1 MSAIHPDPKKGTR
14 GGPAILTA
22 LYDIGAKHAIENFG
36 SGFMPHQLSIV
47 SGLII
52 FVGSGLIEGRIQDDL
67 AQRLVFFYEPVSG
80 GRLPERHHPVYAGTD
95 FPAGGGFE

>member
-36 SGFMPHQLSIV
+36 SGFMPHLLSIV
-47 SGLII
+47 SDLII
-52 FVGSGLIEGRIQDDL
+52 FYGSGLKVSRRQPSGRYAL
-67 AQRLVFFYEPVSG
+67 CA
-80 GRLPERHHPVYAGTD
+80 LPHAIIHLRPSAVK
-95 FPAGGGFE
+95 

>member
-36 SGFMPHQLSIV
+36 SGFMQHQLRIAAV
-47 SGLII
+47 CAFLRGRKP
-52 FVGSGLIEGRIQDDL
+52 GRIFPPRKVGLRRDDNKVAKNFSPRFL
-67 AQRLVFFYEPVSG
+67 TESRFS
-80 GRLPERHHPVYAGTD
+80 
-95 FPAGGGFE
+95 